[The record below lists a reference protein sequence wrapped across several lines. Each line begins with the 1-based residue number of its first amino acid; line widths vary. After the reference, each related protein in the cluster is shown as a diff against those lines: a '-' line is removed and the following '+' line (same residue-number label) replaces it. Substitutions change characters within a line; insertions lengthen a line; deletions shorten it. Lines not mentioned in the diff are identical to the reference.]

1 MTQHRQRVPAGK
13 GLHVWARLERCA
25 RVSVS
30 VSVRMGVGGG
40 SGAVL
45 SAQVAIKASRQET
58 APDPPVLVQ
67 ICLLHVITSYANL
80 EVMRLRLEQVLSD
93 GPTICPSHPPRLGA
107 FGERLMPA
115 VTFRAGVRPPRG
127 YARTQK
133 WPRARV
139 WYREPGKAEKDGVW
153 DDLCSR
159 GSAALSL
166 WSWISHSVPSLPVN
180 RKAPLMDR
188 SETATFG
195 KVDER
200 SSIKSEE
207 LGGTHAITENNRTKG
222 ERVLNMRLT
231 LSRWCIRSSFHS
243 WIRISQTCESGD

>member
-1 MTQHRQRVPAGK
+1 MCERVRSGV
-13 GLHVWARLERCA
+13 HVWAWGR
-25 RVSVS
+25 
-30 VSVRMGVGGG
+30 GGT

-45 SAQVAIKASRQET
+45 GAQVAIKASRQET

-67 ICLLHVITSYANL
+67 ICLLHVIVSYANL
-80 EVMRLRLEQVLSD
+80 EVMRLGLGQVLSD
-93 GPTICPSHPPRLGA
+93 GPAICPSHPPRLGA
-107 FGERLMPA
+107 FGERLMPT
-115 VTFRAGVRPPRG
+115 VTFKAGSDHREDAQKRPRG
-127 YARTQK
+127 RCGTESLERLRKTAAR
-133 WPRARV
+133 
-139 WYREPGKAEKDGVW
+139 

-166 WSWISHSVPSLPVN
+166 WSWISHSVPSPPSS

-207 LGGTHAITENNRTKG
+207 LGGTHAITENNLIKG
-222 ERVLNMRLT
+222 GKR
-231 LSRWCIRSSFHS
+231 F
-243 WIRISQTCESGD
+243 

>member
-1 MTQHRQRVPAGK
+1 MCERVWSGV
-13 GLHVWARLERCA
+13 HVWAF
-25 RVSVS
+25 
-30 VSVRMGVGGG
+30 GWGGG
-40 SGAVL
+40 TSSVVL

-67 ICLLHVITSYANL
+67 ICLLHVIMSYANL
-80 EVMRLRLEQVLSD
+80 EVMRLRLRQVLSD
-93 GPTICPSHPPRLGA
+93 GPPHLSLPSSTPGRL
-107 FGERLMPA
+107 R
-115 VTFRAGVRPPRG
+115 RAANTRCHIRGRVRPPRG
-127 YARTQK
+127 YTRSQK
-133 WPRARV
+133 WPRARA
-139 WYREPGKAEKDGVW
+139 WCREPGKAEKDARVW

-166 WSWISHSVPSLPVN
+166 WSWISHSVASLPSN

-207 LGGTHAITENNRTKG
+207 PGGTHAITENNLIKG
-222 ERVLNMRLT
+222 K
-231 LSRWCIRSSFHS
+231 
-243 WIRISQTCESGD
+243 GYK